1 MTYEAYAHGIF
12 NTEALGD
19 PIEALPNQDLPLL
32 LYLVG
37 EPVSQFY
44 AVLDGHLFHVAEFV
58 LLFLGRVL
66 RWWFSLLVRW
76 CPPLASNS

>member
-1 MTYEAYAHGIF
+1 MYEAYAYVTF
-12 NTEALGD
+12 NTEALGG
-19 PIEALPNQDLPLL
+19 PTEALPNLDLPLH
-32 LYLVG
+32 LYLMG

-58 LLFLGRVL
+58 LLFRGHVL

-76 CPPLASNS
+76 RPPLPSNSY